1 MKIKSL
7 LSIIF
12 FIAINSTKNNS
23 IIRIPNLQG
32 RYENISTKIGFINYE
47 FRVFTTEAIK
57 WPVSSAIYRLEGI
70 KNLNV
75 LNLTE
80 DNNCY
85 IKIYG
90 KNQDS
95 IQLEFHFFSQDIFN
109 DKICKILYKTKYID
123 KMIYSYGI
131 INQRNY
137 KYFGGSPENI
147 IKGQKLKKFTFNKD
161 DRVSKIIIRS
171 PEGSYTEIHGNEIFE
186 TLNGKERS
194 IKISDKDNFMVC
206 IPNRHTK
213 LLKIYKIGEYLE
225 EIYKRYSYLQL
236 DKRQQKCFESI
247 SFMIGNKNI
256 TLNKDKILF
265 QSEGTD
271 NYFLAISINNCN
283 EFTFGK
289 KFINLFEISEFN
301 LETKE
306 VNLFM
311 SEKNKIITE
320 TEVNNENKKE
330 VINSNI
336 IYNYYIVIIVLSFIA
351 FMMSITLVK
360 NYHKNKKIQYYNE
373 YFNI

>member
-47 FRVFTTEAIK
+47 FKVFTTEAIK

-137 KYFGGSPENI
+137 KY
-147 IKGQKLKKFTFNKD
+147 
-161 DRVSKIIIRS
+161 
-171 PEGSYTEIHGNEIFE
+171 
-186 TLNGKERS
+186 
-194 IKISDKDNFMVC
+194 
-206 IPNRHTK
+206 
-213 LLKIYKIGEYLE
+213 
-225 EIYKRYSYLQL
+225 
-236 DKRQQKCFESI
+236 
-247 SFMIGNKNI
+247 
-256 TLNKDKILF
+256 
-265 QSEGTD
+265 
-271 NYFLAISINNCN
+271 
-283 EFTFGK
+283 
-289 KFINLFEISEFN
+289 
-301 LETKE
+301 
-306 VNLFM
+306 
-311 SEKNKIITE
+311 
-320 TEVNNENKKE
+320 
-330 VINSNI
+330 NS
-336 IYNYYIVIIVLSFIA
+336 L
-351 FMMSITLVK
+351 
-360 NYHKNKKIQYYNE
+360 IQ
-373 YFNI
+373 